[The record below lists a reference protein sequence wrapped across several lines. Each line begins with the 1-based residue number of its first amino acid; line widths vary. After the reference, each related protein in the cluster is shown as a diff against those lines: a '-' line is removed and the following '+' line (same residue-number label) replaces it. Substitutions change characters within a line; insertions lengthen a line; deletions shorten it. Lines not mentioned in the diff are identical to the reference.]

1 MEMER
6 GFSISIRQVSQQKFD
21 QCESASAYG
30 TCISIAS
37 VMCDL
42 LQSIEP
48 AWITLVD
55 GQKKR
60 GKNQMKSNANVNVNK
75 MLI

>member
-1 MEMER
+1 MVR
-6 GFSISIRQVSQQKFD
+6 VFQLQVYS
-21 QCESASAYG
+21 
-30 TCISIAS
+30 
-37 VMCDL
+37 MCDL

-60 GKNQMKSNANVNVNK
+60 KNQMKSNANVNVNK